1 MQKSER
7 AAQARRELDRKFATT
22 DLGPLR
28 ARPRGGWIRAVRN
41 ALGMSQEALAGRLQ
55 IAKPNVSKLE
65 RNEVRETISLGK
77 LAEVARALDCQLVY
91 AFVPNS
97 SLEETV
103 QEQAEHVAAATLGY
117 VSTTMGLEDQSID
130 PGRHGD
136 LIAAEARKV
145 IDANRQWSAP

>member
-7 AAQARRELDRKFATT
+7 AAQARRELDRRFAAA
-22 DLGPLR
+22 DLAPVS

-41 ALGMSQEALAGRLQ
+41 GLGMSQEALAARLQ

-97 SLEETV
+97 SLEDTV
-103 QEQAEHVAAATLGY
+103 QRQAEHVAASTLGY

-130 PGRHGD
+130 PDRDGE
-136 LIAAEARKV
+136 LIAAEARRV
-145 IDANRQWSAP
+145 IEANRQWSSR